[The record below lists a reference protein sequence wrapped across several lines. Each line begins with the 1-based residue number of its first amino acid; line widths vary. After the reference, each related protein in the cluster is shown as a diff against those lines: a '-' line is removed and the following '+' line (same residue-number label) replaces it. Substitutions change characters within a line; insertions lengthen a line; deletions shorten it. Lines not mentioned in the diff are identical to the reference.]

1 MFDRKM
7 FETKKP
13 IQVSKCEPIASS
25 WCLGEFITHRNELKV
40 SFLNENQKEFNELY
54 YKCLTEG
61 TRKKREFSNIEDCE
75 NVNNTVFLKHYN
87 FNVFSMMTMCSLLVN
102 NTISDEFNS
111 SHSIVNRDFFS
122 KSAGIGTSYLICDG
136 KQTFALLAL
145 GRTNEYLLLNP
156 NSTESRVL
164 MGDQV
169 IGYIGDNLITI
180 VSII

>member
-13 IQVSKCEPIASS
+13 IQVTKCEPYASS
-25 WCLGEFITHRNELKV
+25 WCLGEFITHINELKV

-61 TRKKREFSNIEDCE
+61 DRTKREFSNIEDCE
-75 NVNNTVFLKHYN
+75 NVNNTVFLN

-111 SHSIVNRDFFS
+111 PV
-122 KSAGIGTSYLICDG
+122 
-136 KQTFALLAL
+136 
-145 GRTNEYLLLNP
+145 
-156 NSTESRVL
+156 
-164 MGDQV
+164 
-169 IGYIGDNLITI
+169 
-180 VSII
+180 